1 MDWLNRWEN
10 NKIGWHAEQINRH
23 LIEYLSELNLAK
35 KDKIFVPLCGKSL
48 DMIYLLNQGL
58 SIIAVEMSD
67 LAIEQFFNENE
78 LPFKTSKINSLKLY
92 EGERIQIYCGDFF
105 ALNSKHL
112 DAVKAVY
119 DRASLIALDKV
130 LRQKYVKH
138 LNDIIDVDVRILLLT
153 LDYPQHQRI
162 GPPFAVSKTEVDLLF
177 GGSFQCRELHCINDI
192 ENEPMFQNLGVD
204 FVKKAVYFL
213 QKVGA

>member
-10 NKIGWHAEQINRH
+10 NKIGWHAEQINSQ

-58 SIIAVEMSD
+58 SIVAVEMSD
-67 LAIEQFFNENE
+67 LAIEQFFKENK
-78 LPFKTSKINSLKLY
+78 LPFKTSKINSFKLY

-177 GGSFQCRELHCINDI
+177 GMSFQCRELNCINDI